1 MMSPESP
8 EPETEYQLT
17 PRTEAKYSKID
28 EEFQMMLQ
36 RNQINGQRVSN
47 TTRQSR
53 STSFTVSPVFQQ
65 VSMSGSNYTQPVSVP
80 VNISYGDSS
89 LLQSSPQ
96 MAHTS
101 ISPRPSSSEAE
112 SVYPSGSML
121 EMSNGYPNSAS
132 PMGGSPS
139 PGPSPGPGL
148 GPAKQPHVKQHSPGP
163 RSNLRVVIPT
173 PLGSGLSQEEVSY
186 GEVSTL
192 RV

>member
-1 MMSPESP
+1 MSS
-8 EPETEYQLT
+8 
-17 PRTEAKYSKID
+17 
-28 EEFQMMLQ
+28 
-36 RNQINGQRVSN
+36 
-47 TTRQSR
+47 
-53 STSFTVSPVFQQ
+53 
-65 VSMSGSNYTQPVSVP
+65 SNYTQPVSVP
-80 VNISYGDSS
+80 VNISYGDSG

-101 ISPRPSSSEAE
+101 ISPRPSSSETD

-148 GPAKQPHVKQHSPGP
+148 TSSKHPKQHSPGP

-173 PLGSGLSQEEVSY
+173 PLGQSISPDEVSY
-186 GEVSTL
+186 GEVCIST
-192 RV
+192 RHSPIGQNF